1 MSMGCNVEIRRT
13 KKHVKL
19 KTKCENLKTIFD
31 GEKNVM
37 KRISY
42 STIIIIRNCI
52 NYSDE
57 TAEV

>member
-1 MSMGCNVEIRRT
+1 MSKGCNVEIRRT

-19 KTKCENLKTIFD
+19 KTKCENLN
-31 GEKNVM
+31 GM

-57 TAEV
+57 TADV